1 MGFFSK
7 TCAKTHM
14 PVVAEC
20 IGYPK
25 LHTVVVLYPDGR
37 KVEGIY
43 DGYGRVGGIDLCPD
57 GYDHDLWLKL
67 KFVLADAYEGETYK
81 DLGKSHDELGQGFF
95 MDKKFLNHCML
106 KGSFQNHAE
115 YKKAFKKLAN
125 W

>member
-7 TCAKTHM
+7 TCAKTHL

-37 KVEGIY
+37 KVEGSY
-43 DGYGRVGGIDLCPD
+43 DGYGRIDGVDLCPN
-57 GYDHDLWLKL
+57 GYDHDLWESL
-67 KFVLADAYEGETYK
+67 KFVIADAYEGESYK
-81 DLGKSHDELGQGFF
+81 DLGKSHNEIAQGFF
-95 MDKKFLNHCML
+95 MDKKFLEHCMVV
-106 KGSFQNHAE
+106 GSFKNYAE